1 MSAGPF
7 IGVYPDWAGGR
18 PAHRIGAMTLDLPS
32 ITVVTPSFNQGRFLE
47 RTILS
52 VLDQD
57 YPALEYFVMDGGST
71 DDSVD
76 IIRRYAHRL
85 DHWASQPDGGQTAAI
100 NTGWR
105 MAHGEILC
113 WLNSDDYYL
122 PGTLR
127 FVGEY
132 MREHPE
138 EWVVYGSWEAV
149 DDAGRRLNYAGRP
162 FAHSRMILSQNCI
175 PQPAA
180 FIRRAAID
188 EVGYLDET
196 LHYTMDLDLF
206 MRIAGYQTPRYVS
219 RPLAAA
225 TVHADAKTIRDRQA
239 MARERYQVRRR
250 YARPWETPLVLLQ
263 PAASFLFAAVPVPVR
278 NVLNRLRPRRTFD
291 APLPK
296 QSR

>member
-1 MSAGPF
+1 
-7 IGVYPDWAGGR
+7 
-18 PAHRIGAMTLDLPS
+18 MTLDLPS

-52 VLDQD
+52 VLDQA

-105 MAHGEILC
+105 MARGEILC

-180 FIRRAAID
+180 FIRREAID
-188 EVGYLDET
+188 EVVKRAEQ
-196 LHYTMDLDLF
+196 M
-206 MRIAGYQTPRYVS
+206 PVS
-219 RPLAAA
+219 GHAAA
-225 TVHADAKTIRDRQA
+225 S
-239 MARERYQVRRR
+239 ARCPALSPRALPVPSPPPSCPC
-250 YARPWETPLVLLQ
+250 ARP
-263 PAASFLFAAVPVPVR
+263 FLA
-278 NVLNRLRPRRTFD
+278 
-291 APLPK
+291 
-296 QSR
+296 QSCS